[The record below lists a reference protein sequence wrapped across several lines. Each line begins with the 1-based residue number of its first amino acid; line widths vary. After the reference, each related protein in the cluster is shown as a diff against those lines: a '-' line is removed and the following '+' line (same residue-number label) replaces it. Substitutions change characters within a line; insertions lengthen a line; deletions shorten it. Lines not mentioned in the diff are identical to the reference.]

1 MERVSL
7 TQDIIGEL
15 NRLRKRAGYGAVVML
30 SRDVNAPNG
39 LSGPTIHGW
48 LSGDIKTARRD
59 YLDFVLEA
67 WRKAVRRTKITQEI
81 REILLAEKVRTG
93 CGAVQLLSS
102 MDQKPAGLTDG
113 AVGNWITGAT
123 QNARADHLELVI
135 AAYASLPDSA
145 FQTLDARRSRH
156 IHGDRIRITPEIVKE
171 LKAYQDK
178 SGFGP
183 TALLKGRSDCP
194 VKLTANRVNG
204 WMVGRIKSARKDELA
219 YLRRIWPEARA
230 VERVPLT
237 AELRS
242 ELKAMKAK
250 TGTGEMALLYD
261 RKNKPAGL
269 DAAVIKSWL
278 NGRAKTADET
288 HLAYVIGLWGEA
300 SPYIPIT
307 KAMRQSLTDL
317 KASCGLTWEQIR
329 QELPTMRD
337 KPTAATIANW
347 ANGQMKT
354 TRADAF
360 NNVIEWLKAQPSVA
374 VTPATKFDRKKVGD
388 RRIPVTPQI
397 RKHLNDERERTGY
410 NWKSLLNY
418 LSPCPKGLTPNRISG
433 WATGNLGSASGE
445 HLFFVLD
452 GLERLPDKPNK

>member
-30 SRDVNAPNG
+30 TRDVNAPNG
-39 LSGPTIHGW
+39 LSGSTIHGW

-59 YLDFVLEA
+59 YLDYVLEA
-67 WRKAVRRTKITQEI
+67 WRKAVRRTRITQEI

-102 MDQKPAGLTDG
+102 MDQKPAGLTAG
-113 AVGNWITGAT
+113 AVDSWITGAT
-123 QNARADHLELVI
+123 KNARADHLELVI
-135 AAYASLPDSA
+135 SAYASLPDNA
-145 FQTLDARRSRH
+145 FQTHDARRSRH
-156 IHGDRIRITPEIVKE
+156 ILSDRIRITPEIVKE

-194 VKLTANRVNG
+194 AQLTANRING
-204 WMVGRIKSARKDELA
+204 WLVGRIKSAGKDELA

-230 VERVPLT
+230 AERVSLT
-237 AELRS
+237 KELRS
-242 ELKAMKAK
+242 DLKAMKEK

-261 RKNKPAGL
+261 RKDKPAGL
-269 DAAVIKSWL
+269 NASVIKSWL

-288 HLAYVIGLWGEA
+288 HIAYVIGLWDEA
-300 SPYIPIT
+300 APYIPIT
-307 KAMRQSLTDL
+307 KVMRQSLTDL
-317 KASCGLTWEQIR
+317 KACCGLAWGQIH

-337 KPTAATIANW
+337 KPSAATLANW
-347 ANGQMKT
+347 ANGHMKT
-354 TRADAF
+354 ARLDAF
-360 NNVIEWLKAQPSVA
+360 NTVINWLKAQPRVA
-374 VTPATKFDRKKVGD
+374 ITPTAELDRNRIGD

-433 WATGNLGSASGE
+433 WATGNLRSASGE

-452 GLERLPDKPNK
+452 GLERLPDKPSK